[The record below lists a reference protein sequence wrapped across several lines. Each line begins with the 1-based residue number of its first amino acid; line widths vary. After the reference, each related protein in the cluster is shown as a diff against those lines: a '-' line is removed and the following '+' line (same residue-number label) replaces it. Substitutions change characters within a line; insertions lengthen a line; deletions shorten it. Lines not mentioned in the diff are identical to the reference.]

1 MATTADLRVGAV
13 CKYNGELCVILE
25 SEHRTPG
32 NLRAF
37 YQVKMRNIKTGKLIE
52 NRFRSGETIEFVRVE
67 RSTYSY
73 LYNDGHSYYFMN
85 VENYDQIPVDG
96 TVVGDSAKFLK
107 ESQEVQIAF
116 EGTNVI
122 SVELPPHVHLRVVN
136 TEPGL
141 KGDTATNVLKPAT
154 LESGAIVNVPIFV
167 NEGDLLR
174 IDTRTGDYIE
184 RVKE

>member
-13 CKYNGELCVILE
+13 CKFNGELCVILE

-37 YQVKMRNIKTGKLIE
+37 YQVKMRNIKSGKLIE
-52 NRFRSGETIEFVRVE
+52 NRFRSGEGIEFVRVE

-85 VENYDQIPVDG
+85 VENYDQVPVDG
-96 TVVGDSAKFLK
+96 TIVGDSYKFLK
-107 ESQEVQIAF
+107 ESQRSSDCVRRHKYYLCRIAI
-116 EGTNVI
+116 TRN
-122 SVELPPHVHLRVVN
+122 LRVES

-141 KGDTATNVLKPAT
+141 KRRYCNKRA
-154 LESGAIVNVPIFV
+154 
-167 NEGDLLR
+167 
-174 IDTRTGDYIE
+174 
-184 RVKE
+184 